1 MSSPVGN
8 RDLMR
13 AMNRSVVLNM
23 IKTRGPI
30 SRAEVAR
37 LTGLSP
43 ATVSGMTA
51 ELMEGD
57 LIFEKAA
64 GDSRGGRRPILLALN
79 PTAGYVAGLK
89 LTEHQVV
96 GALTDLEATS
106 IATHTGPLP
115 DPTLDTVIEGVIDV
129 VSLLTI
135 QEEVEKDKLLGVG
148 VGLAGIVEEKR
159 GILRHS
165 PIFGWRDVPFADL
178 LGARLGVP
186 VRIDNDVNTFTIT
199 EQLFGA
205 GQGLKDFLVVTVGR
219 GVGLGIVV
227 NGQLYRGAKGGAGEF
242 GHTVVDPDGRVCGCG
257 NRGCLETY
265 VSDPGMLAL
274 AAEAVSRGE
283 LNGSVKE
290 IDTLL
295 TRARD
300 GNRAAQAIFA
310 QAGEILGRAL
320 ANLVNV
326 LSPELII
333 VSGEGARAGE
343 MMFDPMREALGRH
356 VMSCLAED
364 TSIQIA
370 TWEDGAW
377 ARGAAGLVL
386 DELFKSPIHRKELAF
401 ADGGAS

>member
-51 ELMEGD
+51 ELIEGE

-79 PTAGYVAGLK
+79 PSAGYVVGLK
-89 LTEHQVV
+89 LTEQQVV

-106 IATHTGPLP
+106 IATHTSPLA
-115 DPTLDTVIEGVIDV
+115 DPTLHAVLDVVVDV
-129 VSLLTI
+129 VSILTT
-135 QEEVEKDKLLGVG
+135 QEKMEKNKLLGVG
-148 VGLAGIVEEKR
+148 IGLAGIVEEKR

-178 LGARLGVP
+178 LGERLGVP

-205 GQGLKDFLVVTVGR
+205 GLGLRNFLVVTVGR

-242 GHTVVDPDGRVCGCG
+242 GHTVIDPEGRVCGCG

-265 VSDPGMLAL
+265 VSDPGMLNM
-274 AAEAVSRGE
+274 AAEAVLRGE
-283 LNGSVKE
+283 LDGSVN
-290 IDTLL
+290 DMDSLL
-295 TRARD
+295 TSAN
-300 GNRAAQAIFA
+300 GGSRAAQVIFD
-310 QAGEILGRAL
+310 QAGETLGCAL
-320 ANLVNV
+320 ANLINV

-333 VSGEGARAGE
+333 VSGEGVRAGGLL
-343 MMFDPMREALGRH
+343 FDPMRAALKRH
-356 VMSCLAED
+356 VMSSLAED
-364 TSIQIA
+364 TTIRIEA
-370 TWEDGAW
+370 WEDGAW

-386 DELFKSPIHRKELAF
+386 DELFKSPLHREELAF
-401 ADGGAS
+401 PDSGAS

>member
-1 MSSPVGN
+1 MNSPVGN

-23 IKTRGPI
+23 IKTSGPV
-30 SRAEVAR
+30 SRTEVAR

-43 ATVSGMTA
+43 ATISGVTA
-51 ELMEGD
+51 ELIEGG

-79 PTAGYVAGLK
+79 PSAGYVVGLK

-96 GALTDLEATS
+96 GALTDLEATI
-106 IATHTGPLP
+106 IATHVHSLA
-115 DPTLDTVIEGVIDV
+115 DPTLDTAVDALIDV
-129 VSLLTI
+129 VSKLTT
-135 QEEVEKDKLLGVG
+135 QEAVPREKLLGVG

-159 GILRHS
+159 GLLRHS
-165 PIFGWRDVPFADL
+165 PIFGWRDVPLADL
-178 LGARLGVP
+178 LRARLGVP

-205 GQGLKDFLVVTVGR
+205 GQGLQDFLVVTVGR

-227 NGQLYRGAKGGAGEF
+227 DGQLYRGSKGGAGEF
-242 GHTVVDPDGRVCGCG
+242 GHTVIDPSGRLCDCG

-265 VSDPGMLAL
+265 VSDPGMLNL
-274 AAEAVSRGE
+274 AAEAISRGE
-283 LNGSVKE
+283 LDADV
-290 IDTLL
+290 IDMETLL
-295 TRARD
+295 ARAND

-310 QAGEILGRAL
+310 RAGETLGRAL
-320 ANLVNV
+320 ANLATV
-326 LSPELII
+326 LSPDLII
-333 VSGEGARAGE
+333 VSGEGVRAGKLLLE
-343 MMFDPMREALGRH
+343 PMQKALTRH
-356 VMSCLAED
+356 VMPSLAED
-364 TSIQIA
+364 TVIRIE

-386 DELFKSPIHRKELAF
+386 DELFKSPIHGR
-401 ADGGAS
+401 GGKSHGR

>member
-1 MSSPVGN
+1 
-8 RDLMR
+8 MR
-13 AMNRSVVLNM
+13 AMNRSAVLNM

-30 SRAEVAR
+30 SRTEVAR
-37 LTGLSP
+37 LSGLSP
-43 ATVSGMTA
+43 ATVSGVTA
-51 ELMEGD
+51 ELMAEG

-79 PTAGYVAGLK
+79 PTAGYVVGLK

-96 GALTDLEATS
+96 GALTDLEATI
-106 IATHTGPLP
+106 IATHTSPLA
-115 DPTLDTVIEGVIDV
+115 DPTLDTAIDAVVDV
-129 VSLLTI
+129 VSTLTT
-135 QEEVEKDKLLGVG
+135 QENVEKDKLLGVG

-199 EQLFGA
+199 ERLFGA
-205 GQGLKDFLVVTVGR
+205 GQGLNDLLVLTVGR
-219 GVGLGIVV
+219 GVGLGLVA

-242 GHTVVDPDGRVCGCG
+242 GHIVIDPAGRICGCG

-265 VSDPGMLAL
+265 VSDPGLLSL
-274 AAEAVSRGE
+274 AAEAVTRGE
-283 LNGSVKE
+283 LDSRVNDMAS
-290 IDTLL
+290 LL
-295 TRARD
+295 SSANSGD
-300 GNRAAQAIFA
+300 RAALAIFT
-310 QAGEILGRAL
+310 QAGETLGRAL

-333 VSGEGARAGE
+333 VSGEGVRAGKLL
-343 MMFDPMREALGRH
+343 FDPMREALAQH
-356 VMSCLAED
+356 VMSSLAKD
-364 TSIQIA
+364 TDVRIE

-386 DELFKSPIHRKELAF
+386 DELFKSPIHREELAF
-401 ADGGAS
+401 ADSGAQ

>member
-1 MSSPVGN
+1 MSSPLGN

-37 LTGLSP
+37 RTGLSP

-51 ELMEGD
+51 ELMEGE

-79 PTAGYVAGLK
+79 PTAGYVVGLK
-89 LTEHQVV
+89 LTERQVV

-106 IATHTGPLP
+106 IATHTIPLA
-115 DPTLDTVIEGVIDV
+115 DPTLQTVLDVVVDV
-129 VSLLTI
+129 VSKLTN

-148 VGLAGIVEEKR
+148 IGLAGIVDQKR

-178 LGARLGVP
+178 LSEHLGVP
-186 VRIDNDVNTFTIT
+186 VRIDNDVNTFAIT

-205 GQGLKDFLVVTVGR
+205 GLGLKDFLVVTVGR

-242 GHTVVDPDGRVCGCG
+242 GHTVIDPEGRVCGCG
-257 NRGCLETY
+257 SRGCLETY
-265 VSDPGMLAL
+265 VSDPGLLEL

-283 LNGSVKE
+283 LDGSVN
-290 IDTLL
+290 DMDSLL
-295 TRARD
+295 A
-300 GNRAAQAIFA
+300 GANGGERAAQAIFA

-333 VSGEGARAGE
+333 VSGEGVRAGKLL
-343 MMFDPMREALGRH
+343 FDPMREALARH
-356 VMSCLAED
+356 VMSSLAED
-364 TSIQIA
+364 TTLQIE

-386 DELFKSPIHRKELAF
+386 DELFKSPIHREELAF
-401 ADGGAS
+401 ADRGAQ